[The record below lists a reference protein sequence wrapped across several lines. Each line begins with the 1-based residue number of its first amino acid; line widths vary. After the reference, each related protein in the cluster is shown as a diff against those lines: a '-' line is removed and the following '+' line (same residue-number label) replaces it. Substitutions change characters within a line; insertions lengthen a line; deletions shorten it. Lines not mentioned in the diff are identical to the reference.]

1 MDLIGRSKQQIVQ
14 QRAVEA
20 ITGVPSP
27 IVNYPGGFV
36 VVLVISVPVEDT
48 SFICNLLKS
57 SPKASFIFVTNT

>member
-20 ITGVPSP
+20 IIGVKSP
-27 IVNYPGGFV
+27 KDKYTGGFV

-48 SFICNLLKS
+48 SFICNLVKS